1 MTGTIYK
8 KYNDIILFT
17 VSLKMTGD
25 IAFLQVTKNDRAIL
39 HFYRLQKMTRTFC
52 IFTAHKKWK
61 ANFAFL
67 QFAKKIS
74 ETKWR
79 RTRSCWRRSW
89 TRTTTTDGRRSRPW
103 RPTFR
108 RRGRSLEDRFGIVR
122 LNKILTQENNFLNKI
137 NLLCAQKYWSMSLS
151 AKIVILL

>member
-52 IFTAHKKWK
+52 IFTAHKK
-61 ANFAFL
+61 
-67 QFAKKIS
+67 
-74 ETKWR
+74 
-79 RTRSCWRRSW
+79 
-89 TRTTTTDGRRSRPW
+89 
-103 RPTFR
+103 
-108 RRGRSLEDRFGIVR
+108 
-122 LNKILTQENNFLNKI
+122 
-137 NLLCAQKYWSMSLS
+137 
-151 AKIVILL
+151 